1 MGFYARYV
9 LPRMLDFTMRQKVL
23 RPFRERIAGAAEGRV
38 LEIGLGGL
46 NLPLYGGNV
55 RSVIGLEPSP
65 ELLRLARRYAAA
77 VPIELVKGSAEAT
90 FFRSHARAGNRQ
102 FCWVFWTWPKRKNS
116 RRRSAFA
123 LYRSEYFRL
132 AKSKKPSKTADYSR
146 ARIRPEKFRNGPSR
160 AARDM
165 ATEVGRAA
173 ALVPNEKAAKFP
185 WQLQLLSGAA
195 CAIMVAAV
203 FSYHY

>member
-102 FCWVFWTWPKRKNS
+102 FCWVFWTWPKRKTQGAGAHLRYIAPNIS
-116 RRRSAFA
+116 VWPNPKNP
-123 LYRSEYFRL
+123 
-132 AKSKKPSKTADYSR
+132 AKLPITR
-146 ARIRPEKFRNGPSR
+146 AR
-160 AARDM
+160 A
-165 ATEVGRAA
+165 
-173 ALVPNEKAAKFP
+173 
-185 WQLQLLSGAA
+185 
-195 CAIMVAAV
+195 
-203 FSYHY
+203 H